1 MPMKLPSF
9 SIITCTR
16 NSEPWLAESISSVL
30 MQQGVEIDY
39 IFVDGGSN
47 DGTLQR
53 IRALQRPYTLIEN
66 IRGGISRAMN
76 AGIEAARGDIVAH
89 LHSDDFYLR
98 DDVLLTV
105 AQAFR
110 DHGCRWLYGRT
121 MSCIGGKLVAE
132 NYEAP
137 RFSRRR
143 LLRGNFIPHPATFVA
158 RELIWRAGGFDTS
171 LRYAMDYDLWLRLAA
186 IAEPLALPQAL
197 TAFREHDGSL
207 STREKGAAM
216 QEDLRVRLKHTG
228 FHPIA
233 RAMHLLRYVVRR
245 QRARLSL
252 PGAQH
257 A

>member
-1 MPMKLPSF
+1 MKLPSF

-16 NSEPWLAESISSVL
+16 NSEPWLAESVASVL
-30 MQQGVEIDY
+30 MQRGVEIDY

-53 IRALQRPYTLIEN
+53 IRALERPYTLIEN
-66 IRGGISRAMN
+66 VKGGISRAMN

-105 AQAFR
+105 ALAFR
-110 DHGCRWLYGRT
+110 ERGCRWLYGRT
-121 MSCIGGKLVAE
+121 KSCIDGQLVPE
-132 NYEAP
+132 GYQAP

-158 RELIWRAGGFDTS
+158 RELIWRAGGFDPG
-171 LRYAMDYDLWLRLAA
+171 LRYAMDYDLWLRLSA
-186 IAEPLALPQAL
+186 IVEPVALPQPL
-197 TAFREHDGSL
+197 TAFREHEGSL
-207 STREKGAAM
+207 STREKSQAM
-216 QEDLRVRLKHTG
+216 QEDLRVRLAHTG
-228 FHPIA
+228 FHPFA
-233 RAMHLLRYVVRR
+233 QGMHLLRYAVRR